1 MAGNKQRKQGGLI
14 EIVSGESKVAPLIG
28 AFEGSVGGVV
38 IANGNYYLGVCKMAS
53 LRTVFCKDLFAGKVA
68 VVTGGGSG
76 IGKAITTELARL
88 GCKVVIASRKAERLQ
103 ESAKEINHRI
113 SNEVGG
119 AVETPRPHLE
129 RVYPFQCNIRQ
140 EDQVCY
146 RHFHIW

>member
-1 MAGNKQRKQGGLI
+1 
-14 EIVSGESKVAPLIG
+14 
-28 AFEGSVGGVV
+28 
-38 IANGNYYLGVCKMAS
+38 MAS

-113 SNEVGG
+113 ATEVGG

-140 EDQVCY
+140 EDQV
-146 RHFHIW
+146 RLWHFHIW

>member
-1 MAGNKQRKQGGLI
+1 
-14 EIVSGESKVAPLIG
+14 
-28 AFEGSVGGVV
+28 
-38 IANGNYYLGVCKMAS
+38 MAS

-103 ESAKEINHRI
+103 ESAQEINHKI
-113 SNEVGG
+113 ATEVGG

-129 RVYPFQCNIRQ
+129 RVYTFQCNIRQ
-140 EDQVCY
+140 EDQVCLDTSIFGKIALLHHY
-146 RHFHIW
+146 